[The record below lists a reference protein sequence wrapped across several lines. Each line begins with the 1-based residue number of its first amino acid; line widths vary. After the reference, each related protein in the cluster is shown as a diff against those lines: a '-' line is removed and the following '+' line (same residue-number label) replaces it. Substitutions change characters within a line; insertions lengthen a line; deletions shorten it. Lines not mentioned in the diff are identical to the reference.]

1 MICGP
6 LGKLYDRIKSILFHA
21 FIRLFVLPII
31 DRICPIVDIR
41 CKYLMICN
49 DNEQNVL
56 TIDKWDSYVEY
67 LREMKKLQKVNE
79 SNTASDIGDYFDHI
93 IIQKIAKLNRII
105 KMEIS
110 NSRGVGKF
118 KRMNYPRFL
127 EILES
132 ELGKSINF
140 RYRYTRDSQFFES
153 IMRDDSPYRRF
164 KWCDQI

>member
-1 MICGP
+1 
-6 LGKLYDRIKSILFHA
+6 
-21 FIRLFVLPII
+21 
-31 DRICPIVDIR
+31 
-41 CKYLMICN
+41 MICN